1 MQKNLIHL
9 CFRKE
14 SISKIFLRMKFLTFF
29 MLITITSVLAKNH
42 SQSAKLTSDP
52 TNATELQQVV
62 VTGTVTDQQ
71 GLPIIGAT
79 IVVKGT
85 TLGVLTD
92 RAGKYTLTNIPQ
104 NATLVFTFIGMT
116 PQEIPLNG
124 QTKIDVVMKEAILT
138 LEDVVVV
145 GYRTVARGTVTG
157 SVSMISSSEL
167 QDIPTNNLS
176 NLVAGRLSGVVVQQV
191 AGTPGQES
199 NIMIRTSG
207 TLNNTNPLYVID
219 GIVSTK
225 YAFDALSSDEVAS
238 ISILKDA
245 ASAAVYGSRGANGV
259 ILVTTKRGSNQ
270 APVITYTGSFGVQ
283 TPTRIPPALNAYEQ
297 ALLINDGLAYQKYYT
312 QNFVVDPNDPIL
324 YTQDELDYF
333 KTTNYDWI
341 EELWRDP
348 ITTQHSL
355 SASGGSENVNYY
367 IGGTYNYA
375 TANFSNIDFNKL
387 NLRANIDVK
396 LTDGL
401 KLSLDISTDNRNTH
415 GPNWDTGNWRFED
428 LYKAASLRSQM
439 VPPSIDGL
447 PVGNWVEW
455 SPVPVIDLT
464 GGYNNQKWT
473 GITSTV
479 ALDYKVPFISGLGF
493 NVKFNRYSLNQGVK
507 QFSQPYNMTVFNTT
521 GTHNHII
528 GNTPVS
534 LKARANAEFLR
545 VRDDKDLSYQVNVQA
560 SYMKSFGSHN
570 FDVFLVYEQTE
581 SNSSWV
587 EARRNN
593 FVSKAVDQFIG
604 GGAGTADQLANGG
617 ESEFA
622 RLSYIGALSY
632 NYNRTYLLDFS
643 FRYDGSV
650 IFAPE
655 NRWGFF
661 PSVSAGWVIS
671 KESFFKA
678 NFINE
683 LKIRGSVG
691 LLGNDAISAYQWLQ
705 KYNLGTGAAFSGVTT
720 SLVEGTLANRDV
732 TWEKSLSYNAGFDS
746 RFWNNMIS
754 LKFDA
759 FYRHTYD
766 ILETQIRSI
775 PSTFGATMPDV
786 NYAEVNSKGIEVE
799 LEYNSSVLTGSNKIG
814 YYIGG
819 NFGYASNK
827 LMRYDE
833 AANIRPYLSRL
844 GLPLGV
850 EYFLGYR
857 ATDVIRYDADLD
869 AIPAGWTIIGAAPQ
883 LGMLNYEDLRGTI
896 GVDEP
901 DGKIDASDQEYL
913 AKNRYPTMNY
923 GISMGLSWKKLSLD
937 VLFQGLGGHYDM
949 LHANARRV
957 QGRAEESTYALW
969 ADRWRP
975 SDPTGKYPAARRFG
989 WPPTDYPASTL
1000 FLRNMSFLRC
1010 KSVNLSYDLPSSVAS
1025 KLTMKNIRVFYS
1037 GLNLFLVFDHI
1048 KDWGYDPEMSNIRAY
1063 PMMATHSFG
1072 INITL

>member
-1 MQKNLIHL
+1 MAIILFASNVQAQEINV
-9 CFRKE
+9 RG
-14 SISKIFLRMKFLTFF
+14 KIIGGDDKGSLVGV
-29 MLITITSVLAKNH
+29 S
-42 SQSAKLTSDP
+42 
-52 TNATELQQVV
+52 VV
-62 VTGTVTDQQ
+62 VE
-71 GLPIIGAT
+71 
-79 IVVKGT
+79 GT
-85 TLGVLTD
+85 TIGVV
-92 RAGKYTLTNIPQ
+92 TNLDGEYNIKIPSP
-104 NATLVFTFIGMT
+104 NSTLVYSFIGYQVQKVKIGNRT
-116 PQEIPLNG
+116 TINVELIPDI
-124 QTKIDVVMKEAILT
+124 QRVDE
-138 LEDVVVV
+138 VVVV
-145 GYRTVARGTVTG
+145 GYRTVARGTITG
-157 SVSMISSSEL
+157 SVSSVNSSEF
-167 QDIPTNNLS
+167 QDVPADNLS
-176 NLVAGRLSGVVVQQV
+176 NALAGRLSGVVVQQV
-191 AGTPGQES
+191 AGTPGEAS
-199 NIMIRTSG
+199 NIMVRTRG
-207 TLNNTNPLYVID
+207 TLNNTSPLYVID

-225 YAFDALSSDEVAS
+225 FAFDALSSDEVES

-259 ILVTTKRGSNQ
+259 ILVTTKRGSNKT
-270 APVITYTGSFGVQ
+270 PVINYTGSFGVQ

-297 ALLINDGLAYQKYYT
+297 ALLINDGLAYQKYYN

-333 KTTNYDWI
+333 KTNNYNWI

-348 ITTQHSL
+348 ITTQHSM
-355 SASGGSENVNYY
+355 SASGGGDNVNYY

-375 TANFSNIDFNKL
+375 TASFDNIDFNKL
-387 NLRANIDVK
+387 TLRANIDVK

-401 KLSLDISTDNRNTH
+401 KISLDINTDNRTTN

-428 LYKAASLRSQM
+428 LYKAASLRTQM
-439 VPPSIDGL
+439 VPPSINGL

-464 GGYNNQKWT
+464 GGYNRNKWT

-479 ALDYKVPFISGLGF
+479 SLDYKVPFIPGLGF
-493 NVKFNRYSLNQGVK
+493 NVKFNRYELSQNVK

-528 GNTPVS
+528 GDIPVS

-545 VRDDKDLSYQVNVQA
+545 VRDDKDASYQVNVQA
-560 SYMKSFGSHN
+560 NYVKSFGNHN
-570 FDVFLVYEQTE
+570 LDAFLVYEQTE
-581 SNSSWV
+581 SKSSWV

-604 GGAGTADQLANGG
+604 GGAKVEDQLANGG
-617 ESEFA
+617 ESEVA
-622 RLSYIGALSY
+622 RLSYVGALSY
-632 NYNRTYLLDFS
+632 NYKRTYLLDVS

-661 PSVSAGWVIS
+661 PSVSTGWVIS
-671 KESFFKA
+671 KESFFKSK
-678 NFINE
+678 FINE

-691 LLGNDAISAYQWLQ
+691 LLGNDAISAFQWLQ
-705 KYNLGTGAAFSGVTT
+705 KYNLGSGAAFGGVTT

-732 TWEKSLSYNAGFDS
+732 TWEKSLNYNAGFDS
-746 RFWNNMIS
+746 RFWKNMMS
-754 LKFDA
+754 LKVDA

-775 PSTFGATMPDV
+775 PSTFGASMPDV

-799 LEYNSSVLTGSNKIG
+799 LEYNGSVGSGSNKIG

-819 NFGYASNK
+819 NFGYAVNE
-827 LMRYDE
+827 LVRYDE
-833 AANIRPYLSRL
+833 AAAIRPYLSRL
-844 GLPLGV
+844 GLPIGV

-857 ATDVIRYDADLD
+857 ATDVIRYQADLD
-869 AIPAGWTIIGAAPQ
+869 AIPAGWTIIGAAPL
-883 LGMLNYEDLRGTI
+883 LGMLNYQDLRGTT
-896 GVDEP
+896 GVEDP
-901 DGKIDASDQEYL
+901 DGKIDANDQEYL
-913 AKNRYPTMNY
+913 ADNRYPPMNY
-923 GISMGLSWKKLSLD
+923 GITTGLSWKNIKLD
-937 VLFQGLGGHYDM
+937 ILFQGLGGHSDM

-969 ADRWRP
+969 ADRWTP

-1010 KSVNLSYDLPSSVAS
+1010 KSVNLSYNLPSTIAS
-1025 KLTMKNIRVFYS
+1025 RMTLKNIRVFYS
-1037 GLNLFLVFDHI
+1037 GTNLFLVFDHI
-1048 KDWGYDPEMSNIRAY
+1048 KDWGYDPEMNNIRAY